1 MGFLTKMNLV
11 RLVLIA
17 LLVVCF
23 GDRAQGQQFQ
33 VDRST
38 IESWIFQRQN
48 GSEQAKKSLA
58 AQIDLKIEAI
68 KSIVQL
74 SEQQVIQLRLAGEGD
89 IKRFY
94 DAVLEVYRKVDDME
108 MNQNAINEAYQLT
121 TPLQQKL
128 ASGLFDDQS
137 LMHKVLRGTLSTEQI
152 TALETSEK
160 RRREQIIGTLVRG
173 YLATVDQMIP
183 MSVKQMEQL
192 TEILRERTAKDK
204 LTGEYGIYVV
214 GYRLAKVPEDDLG
227 EILQPVQ
234 LKALRQMGN
243 QMEGIAGFLR
253 QQGMIMDEIDAE

>member
-1 MGFLTKMNLV
+1 MYSV
-11 RLVLIA
+11 RIVLIA
-17 LLVVCF
+17 LFVVSL
-23 GDRAQGQQFQ
+23 GGRAQGWQFQ

-68 KSIVQL
+68 KTVVEL
-74 SEQQVIQLRLAGEGD
+74 SEQQIKQLHLAGEGD

-94 DAVLEVYRKVDDME
+94 DAVQEVHRKVDDME

-128 ASGLFDDQS
+128 ASGLFDDDS
-137 LMHKVLRGTLSTEQI
+137 LMHKVLRGTLSAAQL
-152 TALETSEK
+152 TALENSEK
-160 RRREQIIGTLVRG
+160 RRREQLVSTSVRG
-173 YLATVDQMIP
+173 YLAMVDQVVP
-183 MSVKQMEQL
+183 MSADQIEQL
-192 TEILRERTAKDK
+192 TEILRKRIAQDK
-204 LTGEYGIYVV
+204 LTGQYAIYVV
-214 GYRLAKVPEDDLG
+214 GYRLSKVPDADLG

-234 LKALRQMGN
+234 LKALRQMAN

-253 QQGMIMDEIDAE
+253 QQGMILDEIDAE